1 MTAAPDTKRF
11 LDALRWEHVAMITV
25 LCATIF
31 ALVRWGGQ
39 DLQTISVF
47 IGALAGVG
55 GYVALRQVRQDSQ
68 DVKILANGNL
78 ARKDQEIAELQ
89 QRLADRERLHTQE
102 VAQIAA
108 QVPSPTYLPQ
118 SLAPDSHANG
128 VDATSTT
135 LPLPAIRT

>member
-1 MTAAPDTKRF
+1 VTAAPDTKRF

-68 DVKILANGNL
+68 DVKTLANGNL
-78 ARKDQEIAELQ
+78 ERKDKEIADLQ
-89 QRLADRERLHTQE
+89 QKINDQQRLHTQE

-108 QVPSPTYLPQ
+108 QVPNPTYLPQ
-118 SLAPDSHANG
+118 SLTPDQHVDG

-135 LPLPAIRT
+135 VQMPAIRT